1 MIELLINT
9 DYLNVSLQ
17 VGDLVYARNIKTQ
30 NGAVDSQQD
39 TSGSYEPTNGVNIV
53 GILRKIDNESLGG
66 FLLTIDNTTFKSS
79 YVPRDGDFIMF
90 SKYDQSMGDVMGYY
104 ARAKFTNNSRKKAE
118 IFSVGSEVTIN
129 NI

>member
-1 MIELLINT
+1 
-9 DYLNVSLQ
+9 
-17 VGDLVYARNIKTQ
+17 
-30 NGAVDSQQD
+30 
-39 TSGSYEPTNGVNIV
+39 
-53 GILRKIDNESLGG
+53 
-66 FLLTIDNTTFKSS
+66 
-79 YVPRDGDFIMF
+79 MF